1 MDTTNQVAT
10 RKAKE
15 DRRRL
20 VKQERK
26 NRLVESKN
34 QALLKKVGSEN
45 QKLGEP
51 KSDREAQKVK
61 EKALQKQFESQNFST
76 LSAETLNTFS
86 FAQKI

>member
-1 MDTTNQVAT
+1 MDTTNQAAK

-15 DRRRL
+15 ERRRL

-45 QKLGEP
+45 QKLAEP
-51 KSDREAQKVK
+51 KSERDA
-61 EKALQKQFESQNFST
+61 
-76 LSAETLNTFS
+76 
-86 FAQKI
+86 